1 MEHIKRVGHVLVV
14 SLSFLAFFLVGV
26 RADTPYPGITGEPA
40 PVSITTL
47 PDFVGSYKAAPG
59 MANAGSVTTYTIV
72 TVNSGTDTK
81 GDVALIDVLPDGVE
95 YVPNSCT
102 HSAGV
107 CQSPP
112 GYLWESSLAPGER
125 ITTTFAVTVSVDLD
139 VGDELVNRAYLDW
152 GFYRHPLSCT
162 TVITSR
168 PDFSTS
174 YMIGLPT
181 AEIGA
186 RIPYTIVVRNT
197 GTEAAEQVV
206 LSDTL
211 LVEHG
216 DIAPYELVPDGCTYE
231 DGAGSWGCWDY
242 PGRLWKE
249 NFAPGDRITTVLAV
263 RALNIPGM
271 LTNQAYLSWSKDNVV
286 ELSFTTDVFAN
297 VYLPVVFKQA
307 YQITNQG
314 E

>member
-1 MEHIKRVGHVLVV
+1 MKHLKRVGHVSVV
-14 SLSFLAFFLVGV
+14 SLSFLALFLIGV
-26 RADTPYPGITGEPA
+26 QADTPYPGVTGELA

-47 PDFVGSYKAAPG
+47 PDFVGSHKAAPE
-59 MANAGSVTTYTIV
+59 MANAGSVITYTIV
-72 TVNSGTDTK
+72 TVNSGAETK
-81 GDVALIDVLPDGVE
+81 EDVALIDVLPDGVE
-95 YVPNSCT
+95 YVPGSCT

-107 CQSPP
+107 CQRPP

-125 ITTTFAVTVSVDLD
+125 ITTAFAVAVSADLD

-174 YMIGLPT
+174 YMTGLPT

-186 RIPYTIVVRNT
+186 RIPYTIVVGNT
-197 GTEAAEQVV
+197 GTSAAEQVV

-211 LVEHG
+211 RVEHG

-231 DGAGSWGCWDY
+231 DGSGSWECWDY
-242 PGRLWKE
+242 PGRLWEE
-249 NFAPGDRITTVLAV
+249 NFAPGDRITTVLVV
-263 RALNIPGM
+263 RVLDGPGT
-271 LTNQAYLSWSKDNVV
+271 LTNRAHLQWNASDLELAITTVV
-286 ELSFTTDVFAN
+286 PARA
-297 VYLPVVFKQA
+297 YLPVVLRQCA
-307 YQITNQG
+307 G
-314 E
+314 PPDR